1 MAATSGEYPDF
12 PFQLG
17 ICSAAD
23 RYFGMPAHV
32 TPGARVTS
40 YDPHGFYLIEDLAG
54 QPYWAGLGLVGGSSA
69 LALRSVHTE
78 SALHRAMT
86 CYLVAEMVMDGRAPA
101 HVAGSRP

>member
-1 MAATSGEYPDF
+1 MAATSGEYPDC

-23 RYFGMPAHV
+23 RYFGMPAYV

-40 YDPHGFYLIEDLAG
+40 YDPHGFYLIDLAG
-54 QPYWAGLGLVGGSSA
+54 
-69 LALRSVHTE
+69 VHTE
-78 SALHRAMT
+78 AALHRAMT

-101 HVAGSRP
+101 HVAWSRR